1 MVSAKLAN
9 RARDLFGD
17 DLFRQGIHGLAVD
30 KVMLGGKPTFALI
43 AMVPPGHKG
52 GLPEAVDVDDGGKH
66 TAVPVVVRTTAPFK
80 PE

>member
-17 DLFRQGIHGLAVD
+17 ELFRQGIHGLAVD
-30 KVMLGGKPTFALI
+30 KVMLDGKSTFALI
-43 AMVPPGHKG
+43 AMVPPGHTG
-52 GLPEAVDVDDGGKH
+52 GLPETLDVDEGGKR
-66 TAVPVVVRTTAPFK
+66 TSVPVVVRTTAPFK

>member
-17 DLFRQGIHGLAVD
+17 ELFRQGIHGLAVD
-30 KVMLGGKPTFALI
+30 KVMRDGKSTFALI

-52 GLPEAVDVDDGGKH
+52 GLPETLDVDEGGKR
-66 TAVPVVVRTTAPFK
+66 TTVPVVVRTTAPFK

>member
-9 RARDLFGD
+9 RARDVFSD
-17 DLFRQGIHGLAVD
+17 ELFRQGIHGLAVD
-30 KVMLGGKPTFALI
+30 KVMLGGKSTFALI

-52 GLPEAVDVDDGGKH
+52 GLPETLDLDEDGKH

-80 PE
+80 PG

>member
-1 MVSAKLAN
+1 MVTAKLAN

-17 DLFRQGIHGLAVD
+17 ELFRQGIHGLAVD
-30 KVMLGGKPTFALI
+30 KVMLDGKSTFALI

-52 GLPEAVDVDDGGKH
+52 GLPETLDVDEGGKR
-66 TAVPVVVRTTAPFK
+66 TTVPVVVRTTAPFK